1 MYSVWKWIMNI
12 NATFN
17 ILPMIQFIGEMR
29 EKYAHFDLGIVF
41 SYRDIVNK
49 IKTGKFILKHID

>member
-1 MYSVWKWIMNI
+1 
-12 NATFN
+12 
-17 ILPMIQFIGEMR
+17 MR

-41 SYRDIVNK
+41 SYRDIVSK